1 LILKLKKKRKPL
13 QYAFK
18 ISTKVGR
25 GSSRYGEIELGGY
38 TDEIE
43 EVVGEEGIEEAP
55 IYDSMIT
62 GSSHQEDGGLD
73 HKLYVLMGEKI
84 AYFFIIKNVL
94 EADLYNKAYEN
105 IQNDLLISYKIY
117 EICLDIKHYFTELK
131 DEKEKNKHKGIYNKE
146 DVKKMIK
153 DLEEHVEKGGSKEK
167 DYVSP
172 FMIEEPEAS
181 SSALKPL
188 GREKARSLSVRERA
202 KTIADMPIFERSA
215 TTTVNRKKGETI
227 HLGKQ

>member
-1 LILKLKKKRKPL
+1 MLSKFRPKLVVLLILFLVIKCK
-13 QYAFK
+13 
-18 ISTKVGR
+18 

-43 EVVGEEGIEEAP
+43 VVGEEGIEEAP
-55 IYDSMIT
+55 IYESMIT
-62 GSSHQEDGGLD
+62 
-73 HKLYVLMGEKI
+73 
-84 AYFFIIKNVL
+84 
-94 EADLYNKAYEN
+94 
-105 IQNDLLISYKIY
+105 
-117 EICLDIKHYFTELK
+117 
-131 DEKEKNKHKGIYNKE
+131 EKNKHNGIYNKE

-181 SSALKPL
+181 SSDLKPR
-188 GREKARSLSVRERA
+188 GREKARSLSFRERA

-215 TTTVNRKKGETI
+215 TTTVGRKKGETI